1 MYRKSLLGTAAL
13 LALVPLASGCGSET
27 TETGAAAGG
36 GSAKGATIAFVQGF
50 TTDEYYVTQKCG
62 FEAEARERG
71 MEPIVDGPANFDP
84 AEQTPVLQ
92 AVLRRRPKAVLLD
105 PTDAK
110 AMVAPI
116 QAAES
121 AQIPLMTSGNSV
133 ESDVPFTFISANQ
146 EEGGR
151 MAAEKLIE
159 LLPDGGKVVVV
170 GAKPG
175 ATATDQRQ
183 AGFEKAIEA
192 AGNFELLP
200 TQIATSN
207 DPTQASSLLAATM
220 RAHPDLAGVFAVNVN
235 TAKGVI
241 NQLRL
246 SDKGGDVKAVAFD
259 AAPAEVQAIK
269 DGQLQGVV
277 SQNPRKIGELAV
289 ENIEKRLEGA
299 TDIPKEQPQT
309 PFVIDEQNV
318 DSPEGKAAA
327 YVGSC

>member
-1 MYRKSLLGTAAL
+1 MRRQFVLPTAAL
-13 LALVPLASGCGSET
+13 IAAAAFATGCGSEDA
-27 TETGAAAGG
+27 EGGGGGAAQGDR
-36 GSAKGATIAFVQGF
+36 TIAFVQGF
-50 TTDEYYVTQKCG
+50 TTDEYYVTEKCG
-62 FEAEARERG
+62 FEAEARKRG

-84 AEQTPVLQ
+84 TEQTPVLQ
-92 AVLRRRPKAVLLD
+92 AVIQRKPDAILLD

-110 AMVAPI
+110 ALVAPI
-116 QAAES
+116 QQAKNAG
-121 AQIPLMTSGNSV
+121 IPLMTSGNSV
-133 ESDVPFTFISANQ
+133 DSDVPFTFISANQ

-151 MAAEKLIE
+151 LAAEKLIE
-159 LLPDGGKVVVV
+159 LLPDGGKIVVV

-183 AGFEKAIEA
+183 AGFEEAIEA
-192 AGNFELLP
+192 AGKYELLP

-207 DPTQASSLLAATM
+207 DPTQASSLLAATL

-246 SDKGGDVKAVAFD
+246 AKKGGEVKAVAFD
-259 AAPAEVQAIK
+259 AAPAEIQAIK
-269 DGQLQGVV
+269 EGLLQGAI

-289 ENIEKRLEGA
+289 QNIERQLNGESG
-299 TDIPKEQPQT
+299 IPKEQPQT
-309 PFVIDEQNV
+309 PFVIDEENV
-318 DSPEGKAAA
+318 DAPDGKAAA

>member
-1 MYRKSLLGTAAL
+1 MLPIVAA
-13 LALVPLASGCGSET
+13 AAVVVAGCGSEA
-27 TETGAAAGG
+27 ESTGGGAAGG
-36 GSAKGATIAFVQGF
+36 GKVAFVQGF
-50 TTDEYYVTQKCG
+50 TTDEYYVSEKCG
-62 FEAEARERG
+62 FEDEARKRG
-71 MEPIVDGPANFDP
+71 LEPIVDGPANFDP
-84 AEQTPVLQ
+84 VQQTPVLQ
-92 AVLRRRPKAVLLD
+92 AVIQKKPDAILLD

-110 AMVAPI
+110 ALVAPI
-116 QAAES
+116 QQAKNAG
-121 AQIPLMTSGNSV
+121 IPLMTSGNSV
-133 ESDVPFTFISANQ
+133 DSPVPFTFISANQ

-151 MAAEKLIE
+151 LAAEKLMQ

-192 AGNFELLP
+192 AGSYELLP
-200 TQIATSN
+200 TQIATNN
-207 DPTQASSLLAATM
+207 DPTQAASLLAASLQ
-220 RAHPDLAGVFAVNVN
+220 AHKDLAGVFAVNVN

-246 SDKGGDVKAVAFD
+246 SKQGGKVKAVAFD

-269 DGQLQGVV
+269 EGLLQGAV

-289 ENIEKRLEGA
+289 DNMQRYLDGKR
-299 TDIPKEQPQT
+299 DIPKEQPQT

>member
-1 MYRKSLLGTAAL
+1 MLPIVAA
-13 LALVPLASGCGSET
+13 AAVVVAGCGSEA
-27 TETGAAAGG
+27 ESTGGGAAGG
-36 GSAKGATIAFVQGF
+36 GKVAFVQGF
-50 TTDEYYVTQKCG
+50 TTDEYYVSEKCG
-62 FEAEARERG
+62 FEDEARKRG
-71 MEPIVDGPANFDP
+71 LEPIVDGPANFDP
-84 AEQTPVLQ
+84 VQQTPVLQ
-92 AVLRRRPKAVLLD
+92 AVVQKKPDAILLD

-116 QAAES
+116 QQAKTAG
-121 AQIPLMTSGNSV
+121 IPLMTSGNSV
-133 ESDVPFTFISANQ
+133 DSPVPFTFISANQ

-151 MAAEKLIE
+151 LAAEKLME

-207 DPTQASSLLAATM
+207 DPTQASSLLAASL

-246 SDKGGDVKAVAFD
+246 AKKGGAVKAVAFD

-269 DGQLQGVV
+269 EGLLQGAV

-289 ENIEKRLEGA
+289 QNMQRYLEGERN
-299 TDIPKEQPQT
+299 IPKEQPQT

>member
-1 MYRKSLLGTAAL
+1 MTGQRKLPMAAVVAATAFVAT
-13 LALVPLASGCGSET
+13 GCGSDDT
-27 TETGAAAGG
+27 TSGGAAEGG
-36 GSAKGATIAFVQGF
+36 GKVAFVQGF
-50 TTDEYYVTQKCG
+50 TTDEYYVSQKCG
-62 FEAEARERG
+62 FEAEAHKRG
-71 MEPIVDGPANFDP
+71 LEPVVDGPANFDP
-84 AEQTPVLQ
+84 AQQTPVLQ
-92 AVLRRRPKAVLLD
+92 AVVRKKPDAILLD

-116 QAAES
+116 QEAKNAG
-121 AQIPLMTSGNSV
+121 IPLMTSGNSV
-133 ESDVPFTFISANQ
+133 DSQVPFTFISANQ

-151 MAAEKLIE
+151 LAAEKLMA
-159 LLPDGGKVVVV
+159 LLPDGGKIVVV

-183 AGFEKAIEA
+183 AGFEQAIQA
-192 AGNFELLP
+192 AGKYELLP

-207 DPTQASSLLAATM
+207 DPTQASSLLAASL
-220 RAHPDLAGVFAVNVN
+220 RAHRDLAGVFAVNVN

-246 SDKGGDVKAVAFD
+246 AKQGGKVKAVAFD

-269 DGQLQGVV
+269 EGLLQGAV
-277 SQNPRKIGELAV
+277 SQNPRRIGELAV
-289 ENIEKRLEGA
+289 DNMQRYLDGKR
-299 TDIPKEQPQT
+299 DMPKAQPQT

>member
-1 MYRKSLLGTAAL
+1 MLPIVAA
-13 LALVPLASGCGSET
+13 AAVVVAGCGSEA
-27 TETGAAAGG
+27 ESTGGGAAGG
-36 GSAKGATIAFVQGF
+36 GKVAFVQGF
-50 TTDEYYVTQKCG
+50 TTDEYYVSEKCG
-62 FEAEARERG
+62 FEDEARKRG
-71 MEPIVDGPANFDP
+71 LEPIVDGPANFDP
-84 AEQTPVLQ
+84 VQQTPVLQ
-92 AVLRRRPKAVLLD
+92 AVIQKKPDAILLD

-116 QAAES
+116 QQAKNAG
-121 AQIPLMTSGNSV
+121 IPLMTSGNSV
-133 ESDVPFTFISANQ
+133 DSPVPFTFISANQ

-151 MAAEKLIE
+151 LAAEKLME

-192 AGNFELLP
+192 AGYYELLP
-200 TQIATSN
+200 TQIATNN
-207 DPTQASSLLAATM
+207 DPTQAASLLAASLQ
-220 RAHPDLAGVFAVNVN
+220 AHKDLAGVFAVNVN

-246 SDKGGDVKAVAFD
+246 SKKGGKVKAVAFD

-269 DGQLQGVV
+269 EGLLQGAV

-289 ENIEKRLEGA
+289 DNMQRYLDGKR
-299 TDIPKEQPQT
+299 DIPKEQPQT

-318 DSPEGKAAA
+318 DTPEGKAAA

>member
-1 MYRKSLLGTAAL
+1 MNGHRVLPATAL
-13 LALVPLASGCGSET
+13 LVAAAFTAGCGSDDNAE
-27 TETGAAAGG
+27 GAGAGG
-36 GSAKGATIAFVQGF
+36 GATVAFVQGF
-50 TTDEYYVTQKCG
+50 TTDEYYVTEKCG
-62 FEAEARERG
+62 FEAEARKRG

-84 AEQTPVLQ
+84 AQQTPVLQ
-92 AVLRRRPKAVLLD
+92 AVIRRQPDAILLD

-116 QAAES
+116 QQAKG

-133 ESDVPFTFISANQ
+133 DSDVPFTFISANQ

-151 MAAEKLIE
+151 LAAEKLME
-159 LLPDGGKVVVV
+159 LLPDGGEIVVI

-183 AGFEKAIEA
+183 AGFEEAIEA
-192 AGNFELLP
+192 AGKYTLLP

-207 DPTQASSLLAATM
+207 DPTQASSLLAASL

-246 SDKGGDVKAVAFD
+246 AKKGGEVKAVAFD

-269 DGQLQGVV
+269 DGLLQGAV
-277 SQNPRKIGELAV
+277 SQNPRRIGELAV
-289 ENIEKRLEGA
+289 QGIERRLKGA
-299 TDIPKEQPQT
+299 QDIPKEQPQT
-309 PFVIDEQNV
+309 PFVIDEENV
-318 DSPEGKAAA
+318 DTPEGKAAA

>member
-1 MYRKSLLGTAAL
+1 MYRRQSSLAAAAL
-13 LALVPLASGCGSET
+13 IAIAAAVTTGCGT
-27 TETGAAAGG
+27 DNAAGDG
-36 GSAKGATIAFVQGF
+36 AKGASGATIAFVQGF
-50 TTDEYYVTQKCG
+50 TTDEYYVTEKCG
-62 FEAEARERG
+62 FEAEARKRG
-71 MEPIVDGPANFDP
+71 MKPIVDGPANFDP
-84 AEQTPVLQ
+84 TEQTPVLQ
-92 AVLRRRPKAVLLD
+92 AVLRRQPKAVLLD

-116 QAAES
+116 QEAKNK
-121 AQIPLMTSGNSV
+121 QIPLMTSGNSV
-133 ESDVPFTFISANQ
+133 DSSVPFTFISANQ
-146 EEGGR
+146 TEGGKL
-151 MAAEKLIE
+151 AAEKLID
-159 LLPDGGKVVVV
+159 LLPEGGKVVVI

-183 AGFEKAIEA
+183 KGFEDAIKA

-200 TQIATSN
+200 TQIDASN
-207 DPTQASSLLAATM
+207 DPTQASSLLAASL

-246 SDKGGDVKAVAFD
+246 ANKGGKVKAVAFD

-269 DGQLQGVV
+269 DGLLQGAV
-277 SQNPRKIGELAV
+277 SQNPRKIGELSV
-289 ENIEKRLEGA
+289 QSIQRQLKGETN
-299 TDIPKEQPQT
+299 IPKEQPQT

-318 DSPEGKAAA
+318 DSAEGKAAA

>member
-1 MYRKSLLGTAAL
+1 MLPIVAA
-13 LALVPLASGCGSET
+13 AAAAVVVAGCGSEA
-27 TETGAAAGG
+27 ESTGGGAAGG
-36 GSAKGATIAFVQGF
+36 GKVAFVQGF
-50 TTDEYYVTQKCG
+50 TTDEYYVSEKCG
-62 FEAEARERG
+62 FEDEARKRG
-71 MEPIVDGPANFDP
+71 LEPIVDGPANFDP
-84 AEQTPVLQ
+84 VQQTPVLQ
-92 AVLRRRPKAVLLD
+92 AVVQKKPDAILLD

-116 QAAES
+116 QQAKNAG
-121 AQIPLMTSGNSV
+121 IPLMTSGNSV
-133 ESDVPFTFISANQ
+133 DSPVPFTFISANQ

-151 MAAEKLIE
+151 LAAEKLME

-192 AGNFELLP
+192 AGNYELLP
-200 TQIATSN
+200 TQIATNN
-207 DPTQASSLLAATM
+207 DPTQAASLLAASLQ
-220 RAHPDLAGVFAVNVN
+220 AHKDLAGVFAVNVN

-246 SDKGGDVKAVAFD
+246 SKQGGKVKAVAFD

-269 DGQLQGVV
+269 EGLLQGAV

-289 ENIEKRLEGA
+289 DNMQRYLDGKR
-299 TDIPKEQPQT
+299 DIPKEQPQT
-309 PFVIDEQNV
+309 PFVIDEANV

>member
-1 MYRKSLLGTAAL
+1 
-13 LALVPLASGCGSET
+13 
-27 TETGAAAGG
+27 
-36 GSAKGATIAFVQGF
+36 
-50 TTDEYYVTQKCG
+50 
-62 FEAEARERG
+62 

-92 AVLRRRPKAVLLD
+92 AVLRRKPKAVLLD

-116 QAAES
+116 QEAES
-121 AQIPLMTSGNSV
+121 QNIPLMTSGNSV

-146 EEGGR
+146 EEGGK

-159 LLPDGGKVVVV
+159 LLPEGGKVVVV

-183 AGFEKAIEA
+183 AGFEEAIEA

-207 DPTQASSLLAATM
+207 DPTQASSLLAASL
-220 RAHPDLAGVFAVNVN
+220 RAHPDLAGVLAVNVN
-235 TAKGVI
+235 TAQGVI

-246 SDKGGDVKAVAFD
+246 SKKGGEVKAVAFD

-277 SQNPRKIGELAV
+277 SQNPRKIGELSV
-289 ENIEKRLEGA
+289 QNIQKQLDGA
-299 TDIPKEQPQT
+299 NDIPKEQPQT

>member
-1 MYRKSLLGTAAL
+1 MNRPSL
-13 LALVPLASGCGSET
+13 V
-27 TETGAAAGG
+27 GAAALAAAAAFAVGCG
-36 GSAKGATIAFVQGF
+36 ADDEDQGSAAEGGATVAFVQGF
-50 TTDEYYVTQKCG
+50 TTDEYYVTEKCG
-62 FEAEARERG
+62 FEAEARKRG

-84 AEQTPVLQ
+84 AQQTPVLQ
-92 AVLRRRPKAVLLD
+92 AVIRRQPDAILLD

-116 QAAES
+116 QQAKG

-133 ESDVPFTFISANQ
+133 DSDVPFTFISANQ

-151 MAAEKLIE
+151 LAAEKLME
-159 LLPDGGKVVVV
+159 LLPDGGEIVVI

-183 AGFEKAIEA
+183 AGFEEAIEA
-192 AGNFELLP
+192 AGTYTLLP

-207 DPTQASSLLAATM
+207 DPTQASGLLAASL

-241 NQLRL
+241 NQLRQ
-246 SDKGGDVKAVAFD
+246 SKKGGVVKAVAFD
-259 AAPAEVQAIK
+259 AAPSEVQAIEE
-269 DGQLQGVV
+269 GLLQGAV
-277 SQNPRKIGELAV
+277 SQNPRRIGELAV
-289 ENIEKRLEGA
+289 ESIDSYLSGDR
-299 TDIPKEQPQT
+299 DIPAEQPQT
-309 PFVIDEQNV
+309 PFVIDEANV
-318 DSPEGKAAA
+318 DTPEGKAAA